1 MDTHYVFFVE
11 VNFVLLYSYY
21 YTCIDFYPSDLI
33 AGETY
38 VISVA
43 TVNELTGVV
52 PDEEFSTIAATMRVT
67 VPGGSPDSTVV
78 TIAVTI
84 SVVIVFIIIATI
96 LVVLFL
102 VWYVDISLCTSF

>member
-1 MDTHYVFFVE
+1 M
-11 VNFVLLYSYY
+11 
-21 YTCIDFYPSDLI
+21 YPSGLI

-38 VISVA
+38 VISVV

-52 PDEEFSTIAATMRVT
+52 PDEEFGSIAATMSVT

-84 SVVIVFIIIATI
+84 SVVIVFVIIATI